1 MASSTRG
8 LTFSSCGRV
17 LLLQITVRTNGE
29 PLPGNLTVSPLTGTA
44 FSTIFD
50 LEVSALASLV
60 TAAQA

>member
-1 MASSTRG
+1 MVA
-8 LTFSSCGRV
+8 V
-17 LLLQITVRTNGE
+17 QITVRTNGE